1 MPLTDAMAPHLG
13 DPTVSLDDPQ
23 TMPFEDN
30 GQAPQQGSDSESE
43 LGEGDIDAPLP
54 SHPLGIKPLGNKYL
68 DQGADAKEATGSFQA
83 LPDEL
88 LMLLVETLDIDTL
101 RALGSTC
108 RFFYAACTYDEL
120 WKALS
125 LEIETWKPA
134 AWHGTWRSTLLAERR
149 QKRRGEQDAPA
160 PPPPVSVDCSRVF
173 SDVLHRPFA
182 CSYANPKQFARDIP
196 AANQIRRMTSLA
208 YDDFAASWSDT
219 PFVLTADPCV
229 RAWPVLASWSLDSLR
244 RDYATTAFRAE
255 AVDWPYSLYDQ
266 YLHNT
271 TDESP
276 LYLFDKKFAEKMQL
290 AVDNDANARSDDDS
304 GANHPSYWKPACFGP
319 DLFEVLGPQRPAHR
333 WLIVGPARSGST
345 FHKDPNGTS
354 AWNAVVRGA
363 KYWILFPPGA
373 AVPGVYVSADKSEVT
388 SPLSIAEWLLTFHA
402 EARAT
407 PGCIEGI
414 CGEGEILHVPSGW
427 WHLVVNLEP
436 GMALTQN
443 FVPRAHLAEVL
454 LFLRDRPEQVT
465 GFGFARGQGGHG
477 NVGDAVDD
485 PYGLFV
491 ERLRAQYPDLLAEAQ
506 AEIARRDSRRK
517 RTWESVV
524 RGDDMKKETG
534 DSTEDD
540 KRQKKEGGSSGGGG
554 FTFGFGGDDD
564 DLEDEIP

>member
-1 MPLTDAMAPHLG
+1 M
-13 DPTVSLDDPQ
+13 
-23 TMPFEDN
+23 
-30 GQAPQQGSDSESE
+30 
-43 LGEGDIDAPLP
+43 
-54 SHPLGIKPLGNKYL
+54 
-68 DQGADAKEATGSFQA
+68 
-83 LPDEL
+83 
-88 LMLLVETLDIDTL
+88 
-101 RALGSTC
+101 
-108 RFFYAACTYDEL
+108 
-120 WKALS
+120 
-125 LEIETWKPA
+125 
-134 AWHGTWRSTLLAERR
+134 
-149 QKRRGEQDAPA
+149 
-160 PPPPVSVDCSRVF
+160 
-173 SDVLHRPFA
+173 LHRPFA
-182 CSYANPKQFARDIP
+182 CSYADPRQFARGIP
-196 AANQIRRMTSLA
+196 ATNQICRRSTLT
-208 YDDFAASWSDT
+208 YDEFAASWSDT

-229 RAWPVLASWSLDSLR
+229 RAWPVLSSWSLDSFR
-244 RDYATTAFRAE
+244 RDYASTLFRAE

-266 YLHNT
+266 YLHNSA
-271 TDESP
+271 DESP
-276 LYLFDKKFAEKMQL
+276 LYLFDKKFAEKMHL
-290 AVDNDANARSDDDS
+290 TVDDDDDDDS
-304 GANHPSYWKPACFGP
+304 HHSHQPLSYWKPACFGP

-407 PGCIEGI
+407 PGCIEGV

-443 FVPRAHLAEVL
+443 FVPRAHLAKVL

-465 GFGFARGQGGHG
+465 GFARGQGGHG
-477 NVGDAVDD
+477 NAGEANAVDD

-491 ERLRAQYPDLLAEAQ
+491 ERLAAQYPDLLADAQ
-506 AEIARRDSRRK
+506 AEIAQRDSRRK

-524 RGDDMKKETG
+524 RGDNTQKSTG
-534 DSTEDD
+534 DGADGDGDDD
-540 KRQKKEGGSSGGGG
+540 KRQKTESSGGGG

-564 DLEDEIP
+564 DDLEDEIP

>member
-1 MPLTDAMAPHLG
+1 MPLTDTMAPHLG
-13 DPTVSLDDPQ
+13 DPTASLGDPQ
-23 TMPFEDN
+23 TVPFEDN
-30 GQAPQQGSDSESE
+30 GRAPQQDSDSDFDVA
-43 LGEGDIDAPLP
+43 EGDFDAPLP

-68 DQGADAKEATGSFQA
+68 DQGTDAKDSTGLFQA

-88 LMLLVETLDIDTL
+88 LMLMVETLDSDSL

-120 WKALS
+120 WKALA
-125 LEIETWKPA
+125 LEIDGWRPTT
-134 AWHGTWRSTLLAERR
+134 WHGTWRSSFLSERR
-149 QKRRGEQDAPA
+149 QKRLGGQDAPA
-160 PPPPVSVDCSRVF
+160 PPPVSVDCGRVF

-182 CSYANPKQFARDIP
+182 CSYANPKQFARGIP
-196 AANQIRRMTSLA
+196 AANQIRRLTSLA

-229 RAWPVLASWSLDSLR
+229 RAWPVLEKWSLDSFR
-244 RDYATTAFRAE
+244 RDYSTTAFRAE

-266 YLHNT
+266 YLNNT

-290 AVDNDANARSDDDS
+290 TVDDGD
-304 GANHPSYWKPACFGP
+304 HPAYWKPACFGP
-319 DLFEVLGPQRPAHR
+319 DLFEVLGSQRPAHR

-388 SPLSIAEWLLTFHA
+388 SPLSIAEWLLTFHE

-414 CGEGEILHVPSGW
+414 CDEGEILHVPSGW

-465 GFGFARGQGGHG
+465 GFARGQGGHG
-477 NVGDAVDD
+477 NAGDTVDD
-485 PYGLFV
+485 PYALFV
-491 ERLRAQYPDLLAEAQ
+491 ERLAAQYPDLLADAQ

-517 RTWESVV
+517 RTWESI
-524 RGDDMKKETG
+524 RGGGDNTTTTTG
-534 DSTEDD
+534 DSTDDD
-540 KRQKKEGGSSGGGG
+540 KRQKTEGSGGGG
-554 FTFGFGGDDD
+554 FTFSFGFGGDDD

>member
-1 MPLTDAMAPHLG
+1 MPLTDAMASALG
-13 DPTVSLDDPQ
+13 GPTATLDEPQ
-23 TMPFEDN
+23 TALFQDH
-30 GQAPQQGSDSESE
+30 GRAPKHVSDSDCGEA
-43 LGEGDIDAPLP
+43 EGDLDAPLP
-54 SHPLGIKPLGNKYL
+54 PHPLGIKPLGNKYL
-68 DQGADAKEATGSFQA
+68 DQGTDAKTAAGLFQA

-88 LMLLVETLDIDTL
+88 LMHFVETLDMDSV

-108 RFFYAACTYDEL
+108 RFFYAFCTYDEL
-120 WKALS
+120 WKGLA
-125 LEIETWKPA
+125 LEINEWKPPT
-134 AWHGTWRSTLLAERR
+134 WHGTWRSSLLAER
-149 QKRRGEQDAPA
+149 KKIPLA
-160 PPPPVSVDCSRVF
+160 PPPPTVVVDCGRVF

-182 CSYANPKQFARDIP
+182 CSYANPVRFARGIP
-196 AANQIRRMTSLA
+196 AMNQIRRLNSLS
-208 YDDFAASWSDT
+208 YDDFATSWSDT

-229 RAWPVLASWSLDSLR
+229 RAWPVLQSWSLDSFG
-244 RDYATTAFRAE
+244 RDYATTSFRAE
-255 AVDWPYSLYDQ
+255 AVDWPYSLYDE
-266 YLHNT
+266 YLRNS

-276 LYLFDKKFAEKMQL
+276 IYLFDKKFAEKMEL
-290 AVDNDANARSDDDS
+290 TVDDGDR
-304 GANHPSYWKPACFGP
+304 PSYWKPACFGL
-319 DLFEVLGPQRPAHR
+319 DLFEVLGKQRPAHR

-388 SPLSIAEWLLTFHA
+388 SPLSIAEWLLTFHE

-465 GFGFARGQGGHG
+465 GFARGQSGHG
-477 NVGDAVDD
+477 NSGDAVDD
-485 PYGLFV
+485 PYALFV
-491 ERLRAQYPDLLAEAQ
+491 ERLAAQYPDLLADAQ
-506 AEIARRDSRRK
+506 AEIARRDSRKK

-524 RGDDMKKETG
+524 RGDDSTNKTG
-534 DSTEDD
+534 DDAEDD
-540 KRQKKEGGSSGGGG
+540 KRQKTEGGGGG

-564 DLEDEIP
+564 DLEEIP